1 MANTHFTRFA
11 VGISLACVSLYAQAA
26 DPAGKDSDPAIT
38 GQAKPAGWQEPNQPG
53 QYLVAPGTKI
63 PLSLINSVSTKHS
76 VEGERVYLET
86 VFPILVNQR
95 IVIPPGS
102 YVAGTI
108 TEVKRPGRIKGRGEI
123 YLRFDTL
130 TLPNGVTRDFRGRV
144 GSFDGRASEEFDR
157 TEGKISS
164 EGNKSGDARTI
175 GEAASAGASVGTI
188 AGAAGGNWGKG
199 LGIGAGAGAAA
210 GLIGVLMSR
219 GPDAV
224 LSRGTTLEMVIDRP
238 LEFSESEISFGQP
251 PSARRMSEGG
261 PGPLPSVKS
270 QGSGPGFPTRRF

>member
-1 MANTHFTRFA
+1 MATTHFTR
-11 VGISLACVSLYAQAA
+11 LAAGLTMACTLMAQPVDPAKADPSRQAA
-26 DPAGKDSDPAIT
+26 EPGKT
-38 GQAKPAGWQEPNQPG
+38 AGWQETNAPG
-53 QYLVAPGTKI
+53 HYTVQPGTKI

-76 VEGERVYLET
+76 EEGERVYLET
-86 VFPILVNQR
+86 VFPILVNHR

-108 TEVKRPGRIKGRGEI
+108 TQIKRPGRIKGRGEI
-123 YLRFDTL
+123 YLRFDSL
-130 TLPNGVTRDFRGRV
+130 TLPNGVTRDFRGRI
-144 GSFDGRASEEFDR
+144 GSLDGRASEDFDR

-164 EGNKSGDARTI
+164 EGNKSGDARTV
-175 GEAASAGASVGTI
+175 GEATSAGASVGTI
-188 AGAAGGNWGKG
+188 AGAATGNWGKG

-238 LEFSESEISFGQP
+238 LEFVEEEVDFGQAP
-251 PSARRMSEGG
+251 AARRIPESG
-261 PGPLPSVKS
+261 PGPLPSVKT
-270 QGSGPGFPTRRF
+270 QNNGTGFPSRRF